1 MKIFVHFHGRL
12 RYLLIGLAFLLIPVF
27 PLLKIIEAEAYRFIP
42 ILVGFMLFG
51 PLCLWVYF
59 DMRKHDLTPKGSS
72 VPPRYSLLFAGAVFT
87 LVGSVFAYLQLI
99 DIVRIEPVETLS
111 GPEEILLP
119 NIFLLLGGFFAL
131 IGIAMLFG
139 YVRNRLSATS
149 QKEVEAGDQR
159 VSAIIGGVT
168 GGLTLIGLLA
178 ACVVLD
184 PPWYVS
190 ALATFLLLFFGI
202 IGWVLWKKG

>member
-1 MKIFVHFHGRL
+1 MKIFIHFHGRL

-27 PLLKIIEAEAYRFIP
+27 PLLKIIEAEAYRLIP
-42 ILVGFMLFG
+42 IILGFMLFG

-72 VPPRYSLLFAGAVFT
+72 VPPHYVLLFVGAVFT

-99 DIVRIEPVETLS
+99 GIVRIEPAEPLS
-111 GPEEILLP
+111 GPESILLP
-119 NIFLLLGGFFAL
+119 NIFLFLGGFFAL
-131 IGIAMLFG
+131 LGIAMLFG
-139 YVRNRLSATS
+139 YVRNRIAPTS
-149 QKEVEAGDQR
+149 PKEVEANDQR

-168 GGLTLIGLLA
+168 GGLTLIGLLVGS
-178 ACVVLD
+178 VVLD
-184 PPWYVS
+184 APWYVN

-202 IGWVLWKKG
+202 IGWVLWSKG